1 MNNQKRIRNV
11 EILQQVEN
19 EEEKQYSQ
27 EKQDSQNSQE
37 DEKFDTSLE
46 EKIHNNEAEP
56 QEQIGNN
63 PEKYVVEI
71 PSHAKKQDL
80 HELKSF
86 LLEQEK

>member
-19 EEEKQYSQ
+19 EE